1 MTSSG
6 LIRNRSP
13 WYVPQK
19 VHWLREHPT
28 VIWSRMLDLAG
39 RSDDVALHVIV
50 AMAF

>member
-28 VIWSRMLDLAG
+28 VIWSRMLLASLGG
-39 RSDDVALHVIV
+39 RMMLPS
-50 AMAF
+50 